1 MTRLVAILVTLF
13 LVAIPA
19 KADVT
24 LSPPVQGWTV
34 IKVYGEIQ
42 LGDLDTFLRYT
53 ENVNPAATLVIVT
66 GPGGNLKAGI
76 GMGIRVHQKKLIV
89 GAKGMC
95 ASSCALLWI
104 AGESGRKF
112 QYLNAALCFHQAGD
126 RELGPS
132 GPGNAVIAKYLAYL
146 GYDQDLFKWATAA
159 DPQHRRCLNLYLAR
173 KFNIDFWY
181 NTEDGQHYTLPGNHG
196 LLPPAPPV
204 PPLSQGGSAT
214 LLNPSTSL
222 PNGWPANPAVPLTKE
237 ELERGAFTRC
247 MHLNELD
254 RRACKEDFL
263 KGTQR

>member
-19 KADVT
+19 KAHVA
-24 LSPPVQGWTV
+24 LWPVQGWTV
-34 IKVYGEIQ
+34 IQVDGMIEP
-42 LGDLDTFLRYT
+42 GDLATFWRYT
-53 ENVNPAATLVIVT
+53 ENVDPAATLVIVT
-66 GPGGNLKAGI
+66 GPGGDLGT
-76 GMGIRVHQKKLIV
+76 GLRMGLRVRLKKLIV

-126 RELGPS
+126 RVLGPS
-132 GPGNAVIAKYLAYL
+132 VPGNATIGKYLAYL

-173 KFNIDFWY
+173 RFNIDFWY
-181 NTEDGQHYTLPGNHG
+181 NTEDGGHYTLPGNHG

-222 PNGWPANPAVPLTKE
+222 PNGWKLLPLAPSVPP
-237 ELERGAFTRC
+237 
-247 MHLNELD
+247 
-254 RRACKEDFL
+254 
-263 KGTQR
+263 